1 MPLVTQSLD
10 EKPEMPEPI
19 FSAAWISL
27 RIAVFALS
35 IGLVLFTIGS
45 SIRTLILPR
54 AANDWPTSFT
64 FGVVRRVFALL
75 LLRRRDYVSRD
86 RIMAYYGPV
95 SLLLLLPVW
104 LTLILVAYAGLFWAT
119 GIDSLYD
126 AFVLSGS
133 SLLTLGFASDNT
145 LLHMILAFT
154 EATIGLILVALLI
167 AYLPTIYAA
176 FSAREAAVRLLD
188 VRAGTPPS
196 VTAMLIR
203 AHRIGK
209 LEELGSFWRDWEVLF
224 SQIEET
230 HSSLPM
236 LVFFRS
242 PVPEQSWVTAAGNVM
257 DSAAFVR
264 STVDVPVEPNADL
277 CIRAGYL
284 ALRRIAALFGVSHP
298 AAPRY
303 PEDPIRISRAEY
315 DAVCQE
321 LAAAGVPLKPDR
333 EQTWHDFAGW
343 RVNYDGVL
351 VALCSITM
359 APEAPWSSDRAPAFD
374 LPALMRK
381 KARQ

>member
-1 MPLVTQSLD
+1 
-10 EKPEMPEPI
+10 MPET
-19 FSAAWISL
+19 L
-27 RIAVFALS
+27 IAVLPVIFKLAVIGFSTALAIS
-35 IGLVLFTIGS
+35 AVGS
-45 SIRTLILPR
+45 AIRTLILPR
-54 AANDWPTSFT
+54 AAHDWPTSLT
-64 FGVVRRVFALL
+64 FRAVRGIFALL
-75 LLRRRDYVSRD
+75 LYRQHDYVRRD

-95 SLLLLLPVW
+95 SLLILLPVW
-104 LTLILVAYAGLFWAT
+104 LVLIQVAYMGMYWAT

-145 LLHMILAFT
+145 LLHMVLAFT

-176 FSAREAAVRLLD
+176 FSAREAAARLLD

-196 VTAMLIR
+196 VSAMLIR

-209 LEELGSFWRDWEVLF
+209 LGELGTFWRDWELLF

-242 PVPEQSWVTAAGNVM
+242 PVPEQSWVTAAGNVL

-284 ALRRIAALFGVSHP
+284 ALRRVADLFGVSYP
-298 AAPRY
+298 KQPRY
-303 PEDPIRISRAEY
+303 PDEPVSIGRDEY
-315 DAVCQE
+315 EAVCQE

-333 EQTWHDFAGW
+333 EQTWRDFAGW
-343 RVNYDGVL
+343 RVNYDSVL
-351 VALCSITM
+351 LALCSITM
-359 APEAPWSSDRAPAFD
+359 APEAPWSSDRAPAFK

-381 KARQ
+381 KERR

>member
-1 MPLVTQSLD
+1 MPDTLVSVGMLLI
-10 EKPEMPEPI
+10 KI
-19 FSAAWISL
+19 VVLS
-27 RIAVFALS
+27 LS
-35 IGLVLFTIGS
+35 IGLVLFTVGS
-45 SIRTLILPR
+45 AIRTLILPR
-54 AANDWPTSFT
+54 AANDWPTSLT
-64 FGVVRRVFALL
+64 FRAVRGIFALL
-75 LLRRRDYVSRD
+75 LYRQQDYVRRD

-104 LTLILVAYAGLFWAT
+104 LVLIQVAYMGLFWAT

-145 LLHMILAFT
+145 LLHMVLAFT

-188 VRAGTPPS
+188 VHAGTPPS
-196 VTAMLIR
+196 VVAMLIR

-209 LEELGSFWRDWEVLF
+209 LEELGPFWRDWEVLF

-264 STVDVPVEPNADL
+264 STVDVPLEPNADL

-284 ALRRIAALFGVSHP
+284 ALRRIAALFGVNYP

-303 PEDPIRISRAEY
+303 PENPISISRAEY
-315 DAVCQE
+315 DCSLRGTGAV
-321 LAAAGVPLKPDR
+321 GVPLKPDR
-333 EQTWHDFAGW
+333 EQTWRDFAGW

-351 VALCSITM
+351 LALCSITM
-359 APEAPWSSDRAPAFD
+359 APEAPWSSDRAPAFE
-374 LPALMRK
+374 LPALMHK
-381 KARQ
+381 KARR

>member
-1 MPLVTQSLD
+1 MPDTLVSVVMLL
-10 EKPEMPEPI
+10 I
-19 FSAAWISL
+19 NIVVL
-27 RIAVFALS
+27 CLS
-35 IGLVLFTIGS
+35 IGLVLFTVGS
-45 SIRTLILPR
+45 AIRTLILPR
-54 AANDWPTSFT
+54 AANDWPTSLT
-64 FGVVRRVFALL
+64 FRAVRGIFALL
-75 LLRRRDYVSRD
+75 LYRQQDYVRRD

-104 LTLILVAYAGLFWAT
+104 LALILVAYTGLFWAT

-145 LLHMILAFT
+145 LFHMILAFT

-209 LEELGSFWRDWEVLF
+209 LAELGTFWRDWELLF

-264 STVDVPVEPNADL
+264 STVDVPLEPNADL

-284 ALRRIAALFGVSHP
+284 ALRRIADLFGVNYPKQPHYPDTPISISH
-298 AAPRY
+298 
-303 PEDPIRISRAEY
+303 AEY
-315 DAVCQE
+315 DAVYQE
-321 LAAAGVPLKPDR
+321 LVAAGVPLKPDR
-333 EQTWHDFAGW
+333 EQTWRDFAGW

-351 VALCSITM
+351 LALCSITM
-359 APEAPWSSDRAPAFD
+359 APEAPWSSDRAPTFD

-381 KARQ
+381 KARR

>member
-1 MPLVTQSLD
+1 MSELLGVAFLTAIKVT
-10 EKPEMPEPI
+10 
-19 FSAAWISL
+19 
-27 RIAVFALS
+27 VFLLS
-35 IGLVLFTIGS
+35 IALVLFTIGS

-54 AANDWPTSFT
+54 AARDLPTAFT
-64 FGVVRRVFALL
+64 FAVVRRFFALL
-75 LLRRRDYVSRD
+75 LNRQQEYVRRDQ
-86 RIMAYYGPV
+86 IMAYYGPL

-104 LTLILVAYAGLFWAT
+104 LALILVAYMGLFWST
-119 GIDSLYD
+119 GIDSLYQ

-145 LLHMILAFT
+145 FFHMVLAFS

-196 VTAMLIR
+196 VVAMLIR

-209 LEELGSFWRDWEVLF
+209 LGELGSFWHDWEVLF

-257 DSAAFVR
+257 DSAAFMR
-264 STVDVPVEPNADL
+264 STVDVPLEPNADL

-284 ALRRIAALFGVSHP
+284 ALRRIADLFGV
-298 AAPRY
+298 RY
-303 PEDPIRISRAEY
+303 PTQPRFPDDPISIGRAEY
-315 DAVCQE
+315 DAVCAE

-333 EQTWHDFAGW
+333 EQSWRDFAGW
-343 RVNYDGVL
+343 RVNYDSVL
-351 VALCSITM
+351 LALCSITM
-359 APEAPWSSDRAPAFD
+359 APPAPWSSDRAPAFE
-374 LPALMRK
+374 LPALMHK
-381 KARQ
+381 KARH